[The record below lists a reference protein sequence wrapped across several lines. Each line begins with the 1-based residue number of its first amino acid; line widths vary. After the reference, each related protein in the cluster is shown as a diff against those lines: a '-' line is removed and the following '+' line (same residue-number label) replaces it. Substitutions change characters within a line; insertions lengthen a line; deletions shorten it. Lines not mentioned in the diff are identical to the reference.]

1 LAVPAVKLWLWGLGP
16 AKLWLWG
23 DAWALVVKAVDHI
36 IPDGE
41 AGWA

>member
-1 LAVPAVKLWLWGLGP
+1 MVGGAGGE
-16 AKLWLWG
+16 
-23 DAWALVVKAVDHI
+23 ALVVKAVDHI